1 MRIID
6 QTGYKLPP
14 DVKKIL
20 LIQLGDIGDVV
31 WTTPAIRAVQDSVP
45 GAEISVLVREGFGDL
60 LEADPAIKNVF
71 ETKQSGGNLLARTTG
86 QLAFLRGVR
95 ACRFDLAIDLRLGD
109 RGAFLSLL
117 SGARYRVTKHHPE
130 GVPYWRKYFFTHA
143 VVPEP
148 RHGTYGAAE
157 QSLSFLRGLGID
169 TGQTSP
175 RLWVTDAV
183 KERVRK
189 ILIEDKIDPTARPVT
204 INLFAR
210 WSYKEWGGQKWIDII
225 NWLGQEFSVP
235 VIIIGSAQER
245 SKAEALIRQC
255 HGQVFNLAGRTTLAE
270 LAGLLS
276 LSRLHAGVDSAAPH
290 IAAATGAPT
299 VTIYGPTSWRDWAP
313 VGRQHRVVVPDM
325 DCVPC
330 FKKGCDNSGRSL
342 CLEALEAESVKTA
355 IREALSEP
363 SESLQIDSPQ

>member
-1 MRIID
+1 MKVINQPDYI
-6 QTGYKLPP
+6 LPP

-31 WTTPAIRAVQDSVP
+31 WTTPVIRAVKESIPDAQV
-45 GAEISVLVREGFGDL
+45 SVLVRAGFGGL
-60 LEADPAIKNVF
+60 LEGDPAIKEVF
-71 ETKQSGGNLLARTTG
+71 ETKQSGGNLLSRAAG
-86 QLAFLRGVR
+86 QLVFFKSIR
-95 ACRFDLAIDLRLGD
+95 ACRFDMAIDLRLGD

-117 SGARYRVTKHHPE
+117 SGARYRLTKHHPE
-130 GVPYWRKYFFTHA
+130 GVPSWRKYFFTHA
-143 VVPEP
+143 VTSRP

-157 QSLSFLRGLGID
+157 QSLSFLRGVGID
-169 TGQTSP
+169 THDVTP
-175 RLWVTDAV
+175 RLCVTDAV

-189 ILIEDKIDPTARPVT
+189 ILAEEKADPAIPPVT
-204 INLFAR
+204 INFFSR
-210 WSYKEWGGQKWIDII
+210 WPYKEWGGQKWIEVI
-225 NWLGQEFSVP
+225 NWLGREFSIP

-245 SKAEALIRQC
+245 SKAEELISQC
-255 HGQVFNLAGRTTLAE
+255 RGQVFNFAGRTTLAE

-290 IAAATGAPT
+290 IAAATCTPT
-299 VTIYGPTSWRDWAP
+299 VTIYGPTSWKDWAP
-313 VGRQHRVVVPDM
+313 IGSKNKVVVPDM

-342 CLEALEAESVKTA
+342 CLEALETGSVKTA

-363 SESLQIDSPQ
+363 SESFKIDSLQ